1 MTMQVWTKE
10 HTYESHLLDA
20 LNERS
25 EFRTVFEITEAGVIK
40 LAFKC
45 EVKHR
50 GLVNGVVVFGARGRY
65 RTAATEAELATA
77 PLREIKG
84 AVAGGNILSLVDH
97 YGNAVFPDAPIAAV
111 PGWYRF
117 EIWMY
122 SGSSI
127 RHPDGQCCQIS
138 NQQNPASEF
147 GCYNQFTVTY
157 LPGAVLHT

>member
-1 MTMQVWTKE
+1 MIEVWTKE

-20 LNERS
+20 FNERT
-25 EFRTVFEITEAGVIK
+25 EFRTVCEITQGGVFK

-50 GLVNGVVVFGARGRY
+50 GLVNGVVVFGARAKY
-65 RTAATEAELATA
+65 RTAATEAGLATA
-77 PLREIKG
+77 QLRDIKG
-84 AVAGGNILSLVDH
+84 ANSGSNILSIVDH
-97 YGNAVFPDAPIAAV
+97 YGNAVFPDAPIAAA

-127 RHPDGQCCQIS
+127 PHSDGQCCQIS

-147 GCYNQFTVTY
+147 GCYNQFTVTF